1 MSHLGALCTC
11 LEERFPH
18 TVKKARACSGSAAN
32 RVHICFFRVNGQPAA
47 AVTPARKKLSPAE
60 LAESIGGAQVERL
73 RESELEET
81 YADTELGH
89 MEWFENPF
97 GATVYFDDSLL
108 AFPEVVFCP
117 EKFLRGGCPRRQAGV
132 GPCFCVPT
140 EEFIALS
147 RALVLPLGAARRRL
161 HQKPVARR
169 KFRAEG

>member
-1 MSHLGALCTC
+1 MSHLGALYTC

-18 TVKKARACSGSAAN
+18 TVKKAGTGSARAAN

-47 AVTPARKKLSPAE
+47 AVTPARKELSPAE
-60 LAESIGGAQVERL
+60 LAEAIGGAQVERL

-81 YADTELGH
+81 YIDTELGH

-117 EKFLRGGCPRRQAGV
+117 EELRGGCARRRAGV

-147 RALVLPLGAARRRL
+147 RALVLPLGIARRRVRE
-161 HQKPVARR
+161 KPVTRS
-169 KFRAEG
+169 KSHAEA